1 MFKNTPNIFG
11 EAFAYDL
18 RTLQLENEVLL
29 QYVDDSL
36 ISSPSEQQCQDNP
49 IKTLNYLAACGY
61 KVSSRKAQVC
71 KQTLEYLGFLLQ
83 IGTRALTVERQ
94 NAIASI
100 ATPTTRKQLSGF
112 LGMARFCQIW
122 IPNYGLTVKP
132 LYELLKGAN
141 HHPSDWEARHQYL
154 FEQLKF
160 KLPPPLP

>member
-1 MFKNTPNIFG
+1 MDVDSQQLFVFEQTDPETAAPFQYCWTVLPQVFKNTPNIFG

-29 QYVDDSL
+29 QYVDDLL

-83 IGTRALTVERQ
+83 I
-94 NAIASI
+94 
-100 ATPTTRKQLSGF
+100 
-112 LGMARFCQIW
+112 
-122 IPNYGLTVKP
+122 
-132 LYELLKGAN
+132 
-141 HHPSDWEARHQYL
+141 
-154 FEQLKF
+154 
-160 KLPPPLP
+160 